1 MVWLAADSDARQAL
15 SYPVHISAEE
25 TTMAQS
31 TSRTDEQQ
39 KRMAELRA
47 KPEAQRSAEEKAELE
62 RLEKSQQDKPPGQG
76 ASGQERPPMSRPLDH
91 PTPGVLSADEQ
102 GRLRELNA
110 KRTALTDEEEKELD
124 ELRVR
129 NTPQSAAQTDR
140 VQRELSPDRP
150 PAPMTDFP
158 RDQANRLRDLRV
170 AADMG
175 RLSDEE
181 RSEMSRL
188 SLEES
193 KAAGHAEPVEAK
205 GGPDADGS
213 WVLYELLSFIER
225 IISRTPAFRDL
236 DVLARDL
243 RTRLDD
249 SRDSPEGQAGQ
260 PRRPGSVTETRPTA

>member
-1 MVWLAADSDARQAL
+1 
-15 SYPVHISAEE
+15 
-25 TTMAQS
+25 MAQS
-31 TSRTDEQQ
+31 TNRDDEQQ
-39 KRMAELRA
+39 KRLAELRA
-47 KPEAQRSAEEKAELE
+47 KPEAQRSAEEKRELE
-62 RLEKSQQDKPPGQG
+62 RLEEAARQHPPQAPHQPGQNPPQTG
-76 ASGQERPPMSRPLDH
+76 AGQPREGMSRPLDH
-91 PTPGVLSADEQ
+91 PTPGVLTADEQ

-150 PAPMTDFP
+150 VAPMTDFP

-181 RSEMSRL
+181 RSEMGKL

-193 KAAGHAEPVEAK
+193 KAAGHAEPAEGKA
-205 GGPDADGS
+205 GQDDGS
-213 WVLYELLSFIER
+213 WVLYELLSFVER
-225 IISRTPAFRDL
+225 IINRTPAFRDL
-236 DVLARDL
+236 EVLARDL

-249 SRDSPEGQAGQ
+249 SRDSPEGQNGSRA
-260 PRRPGSVTETRPTA
+260 RRPGSVTETRPSA